1 MVPSPLM
8 GEGEDEGR
16 IFTIRDSLFTK
27 FLGRN
32 MLIIVHSLWGL
43 TLATQTHNI
52 FLLLLGGLGG
62 HLFLDAIPH
71 RDLTTVNQVIIDI
84 LIAAA
89 FSVLCLKILSLPF
102 IFAWSVLFS
111 TLPDIEV
118 AFRYYGKWER
128 IYFPSHLPCWH
139 GTLNSRLGMI
149 MNFLTGLTLLLIF
162 LINIKKAL

>member
-1 MVPSPLM
+1 M
-8 GEGEDEGR
+8 GKGEDEGG
-16 IFTIRDSLFTK
+16 IFTIHDSLFTK

-52 FLLLLGGLGG
+52 IFLLLGGLGG
-62 HLFLDAIPH
+62 HILLDAIPH
-71 RDLTTVNQVIIDI
+71 RDLTTVGQVIIDI
-84 LIAAA
+84 IIAATISL
-89 FSVLCLKILSLPF
+89 FCLKVFSLPF
-102 IFAWSVLFS
+102 VFVWSVLFS

-118 AFRYYGKWER
+118 ALRYYSKWKGV
-128 IYFPSHLPCWH
+128 YFPSHLPSWH
-139 GTLNSRLGMI
+139 GILNSRLGMI